1 MFDKLLTRI
10 LLLPVSLLFGVGVA
24 IKSLLYGTGLLSGV
38 TFSIP
43 VINVGNLTV
52 GGSGKTPHVEYLIRL
67 LSPYIH
73 IATLSRGYK
82 RSTKGFLLARPGH
95 TADHVGDEP
104 LLFSRKYPHI
114 AVAVS
119 ESRALGVP
127 KLLQKLPQIQTIILD
142 DAYQHR
148 AIDPNY
154 NILLTEFDD
163 PFYRD
168 WLLPSGRLREWRSAY
183 KRADVIIV
191 TKCPDQITAAQ
202 KESVIAGIRPL
213 PQQRVFFT
221 RYAYRDPYQMW
232 ASDHREAISDE
243 HEVLLVC
250 GIARTK
256 YLLDYL
262 HKVAGAVKMLQY
274 EDHHVYSRYDLE
286 TIKKYY
292 THMTGPKRM
301 ILTTE
306 KDAMRLEPH
315 YGFLKEHA
323 LDVFILPVRVEFLFD
338 DQNRFDNTIRNFL
351 LQFKV

>member
-1 MFDKLLTRI
+1 MFDKLLLRI
-10 LLLPVSLLFGVGVA
+10 LLLPASLLFGMGVA
-24 IKSLLYGTGLLSGV
+24 IKSMLYATGLLSGV
-38 TFSIP
+38 SFSIP

-73 IATLSRGYK
+73 VATLSRGYK
-82 RSTKGFLLARPGH
+82 RSTKGFLIAKPRH
-95 TADHVGDEP
+95 TAEHVGDEP
-104 LLFSRKYPHI
+104 LMYARKYPQI
-114 AVAVS
+114 TVAVS
-119 ESRALGVP
+119 ESRVLGVP
-127 KLLQKLPQIQTIILD
+127 KLLQTHPQIQTILLD

-148 AIDPNY
+148 AIEPNF
-154 NILLTEFDD
+154 NILLTEYDD

-191 TKCPDQITAAQ
+191 TKCPAEISGDQKDKIIT
-202 KESVIAGIRPL
+202 GINPL
-213 PQQRVFFT
+213 PAQRVFFT
-221 RYAYRDPYQMW
+221 RYRYAVPYQMW
-232 ASDHREAISDE
+232 APQRREPITGE
-243 HEVLLVC
+243 HEILLVC

-256 YLLDYL
+256 YLLDFL
-262 HKVAGAVKMLQY
+262 HAHAGAVKMLQY

-286 TIKKYY
+286 MIKKYFA
-292 THMTGPKRM
+292 HMTGSRRM

-306 KDAMRLEPH
+306 KDAMRLEAH
-315 YGFLKEHA
+315 YQFFRDHQLE
-323 LDVFILPVRVEFLFD
+323 VFILPVEVAFLFD